1 MSRIG
6 NQPIPLKK
14 GISVD
19 IAGNHVTVKG
29 PQGTLEVDVPA
40 PIAVVVEGDQLLV
53 TRPDDSREAKSM
65 HGLSRTLVSN
75 MVEGVDTGFKKELE
89 IRGIGYR
96 AEVQGKTL
104 VLSLGFSHPVEYPIE
119 EGIKIDVDTKKNTIT
134 VTGADKQRVGQV
146 AAEIRSYRKPDV
158 YKGKGIRYVGE
169 FVLQKEGKTV

>member
-1 MSRIG
+1 
-6 NQPIPLKK
+6 
-14 GISVD
+14 
-19 IAGNHVTVKG
+19 
-29 PQGTLEVDVPA
+29 
-40 PIAVVVEGDQLLV
+40 
-53 TRPDDSREAKSM
+53 M

>member
-119 EGIKIDVDTKKNTIT
+119 EGIKIEVDTKKNTIT